1 MKNND
6 VNCYFSKIG
15 KKLNIKYGNVFIK
28 YKKKNKKLFNKFLRQ
43 KLDDYLLEENEKN
56 KNADIFELLN
66 RKRAKIM
73 ADEDDDNDSFYE
85 EYKKDHINTS
95 YKYHQLHLEKIERLK
110 TSHFLEEKKNS
121 SAYEPN
127 YNIIKKRIIT
137 GPKWISMTGRESQKK
152 IILDNSFSLPKQ
164 LKTPKPQK
172 KEKIKK
178 QTIKTLPKNH
188 SSNNMTQ
195 KLKKFAKKLNLD
207 KIQTKI
213 PFKNKLIKSKIKKTT
228 PKNEVQVLN
237 VFPQLYT
244 TRTYHLKENDIKDK
258 YLKNVFLITSPK
270 RNLEKKNSG
279 KSYTKIFRN
288 HEIGLNNEQIKAIN
302 DFRNYNKNNNIKGK
316 IKKLKIQNILNKKYN
331 LSLINIKNNF
341 KFKNYGLDEDITGIS
356 TTEKSFNYKI
366 NKSLLEKNNKEIIR
380 NNYKSLF
387 LDYHKFKKI
396 HEFYQ
401 YDIRKIKENSFIK
414 SGSRS
419 FRDIKY
425 I

>member
-1 MKNND
+1 MKNNEE
-6 VNCYFSKIG
+6 NCYFSKIG

-164 LKTPKPQK
+164 LKIPKPQK

-425 I
+425 K

>member
-1 MKNND
+1 MKNNEE
-6 VNCYFSKIG
+6 NCYFSKIG

-164 LKTPKPQK
+164 LKTPKPHK

>member
-1 MKNND
+1 MKNNEE
-6 VNCYFSKIG
+6 NCYFSKIG

-164 LKTPKPQK
+164 LKTPNPQK

>member
-1 MKNND
+1 MKNNEE
-6 VNCYFSKIG
+6 NCYFSKIG

-152 IILDNSFSLPKQ
+152 IILDNSFSSPKQ

>member
-1 MKNND
+1 MKNNEE
-6 VNCYFSKIG
+6 NCYFSKIG

-164 LKTPKPQK
+164 LKTPKPRK

-237 VFPQLYT
+237 VFPQLYK

>member
-1 MKNND
+1 
-6 VNCYFSKIG
+6 
-15 KKLNIKYGNVFIK
+15 
-28 YKKKNKKLFNKFLRQ
+28 
-43 KLDDYLLEENEKN
+43 
-56 KNADIFELLN
+56 
-66 RKRAKIM
+66 
-73 ADEDDDNDSFYE
+73 
-85 EYKKDHINTS
+85 
-95 YKYHQLHLEKIERLK
+95 
-110 TSHFLEEKKNS
+110 
-121 SAYEPN
+121 
-127 YNIIKKRIIT
+127 
-137 GPKWISMTGRESQKK
+137 MTGRESQKK

-366 NKSLLEKNNKEIIR
+366 NKSLLDKNNKEIIR

>member
-1 MKNND
+1 MKNNEE
-6 VNCYFSKIG
+6 NCYFSKIG

-152 IILDNSFSLPKQ
+152 IILDNSFSSPKQ

-387 LDYHKFKKI
+387 HYYYKFKKI

>member
-1 MKNND
+1 MKNNEE
-6 VNCYFSKIG
+6 NCYFSKIG

-164 LKTPKPQK
+164 LKIPKPQK

>member
-1 MKNND
+1 MKNNEE
-6 VNCYFSKIG
+6 NCYFSKIG
-15 KKLNIKYGNVFIK
+15 KKLDIKYGNVFIK

-164 LKTPKPQK
+164 LKIPKPQK

-380 NNYKSLF
+380 NNYKSFF

>member
-1 MKNND
+1 MKNNEE
-6 VNCYFSKIG
+6 NCYFSKIG

-152 IILDNSFSLPKQ
+152 IILDNSFSLSKQ
-164 LKTPKPQK
+164 LKTSKPQK